1 MRKLDLEVVVGLF
14 MIAGIACLAWLSVRL
29 GGLEVMGGG
38 RYELRAHFSNAGGL
52 RTGSSVAI
60 AGVDIGL
67 VKRISLDDYRARVVL
82 AIKKG
87 ISIQED
93 AIAVIKTRG
102 LIGEKFVEIT
112 PGGSDVVLQPG
123 EQVRETQPAIDLES
137 LISKYMFST
146 ESGGK

>member
-1 MRKLDLEVVVGLF
+1 
-14 MIAGIACLAWLSVRL
+14 
-29 GGLEVMGGG
+29 
-38 RYELRAHFSNAGGL
+38 
-52 RTGSSVAI
+52 
-60 AGVDIGL
+60 
-67 VKRISLDDYRARVVL
+67 VVL

-87 ISIQED
+87 IAIQED